1 MATNEVDPSTP
12 YDPSIP
18 TFNQSRS
25 NSTQLNPS
33 NPINFF
39 DNDDINQWLVNRQA
53 APTAPLP
60 LHSSFMGS
68 SQSGDR
74 DLPVNQEN
82 ERSLLMLPAIPEN
95 GRSASQLGTLGRLQ
109 QQERVIQPNITSPRY
124 HHHHNNI
131 NNNHHHQTSNQ
142 FDPPPT
148 APPPSYRSLFGR
160 VRSFAFVRNL
170 PINHE
175 TERSPLLREDDVE
188 RLAVQRANVSDF
200 LGRLQ
205 SQASDISPCNGG
217 PMGRCLRQSC
227 HQCNLRAGSADSSEN
242 ITETRNMK
250 CLASWILVFG
260 FVFIFGFIAIIIIVT
275 I

>member
-1 MATNEVDPSTP
+1 MATNEVDPSAP

-18 TFNQSRS
+18 IFDQSRS

-33 NPINFF
+33 HPINCF
-39 DNDDINQWLVNRQA
+39 DNDDINQWLVNPQA
-53 APTAPLP
+53 AAPAPTAPPP
-60 LHSSFMGS
+60 LYSRFMGS

-82 ERSLLMLPAIPEN
+82 ERSLLMLPAIPSN
-95 GRSASQLGTLGRLQ
+95 GRSASQLEILGRLQ

-124 HHHHNNI
+124 HQHHNNT

-160 VRSFAFVRNL
+160 VRSRSNRSL
-170 PINHE
+170 TINHE

-205 SQASDISPCNGG
+205 SQASDIS
-217 PMGRCLRQSC
+217 
-227 HQCNLRAGSADSSEN
+227 SEN

-250 CLASWILVFG
+250 CCSSWILIGTVVFG
-260 FVFIFGFIAIIIIVT
+260 FIIAIIIIT
-275 I
+275 IT